1 MMQNVF
7 YFTSKALFVLKIFKF
22 SSWLF
27 CHVAKQLDLKDK
39 VNSEFYDA
47 TSRLTNIVI
56 NILRNILRSKRNQT
70 MKFGQIIEYNM
81 RNTFLEK
88 SYTKCGGE
96 TSPWP
101 SSGRLKLSR
110 SRDQ

>member
-1 MMQNVF
+1 MMQNLF
-7 YFTSKALFVLKIFKF
+7 YFTSKALFVLNIFKF

-39 VNSEFYDA
+39 VNSEFYDV
-47 TSRLTNIVI
+47 TSWLTNIAI
-56 NILRNILRSKRNQT
+56 NILPNIPRSKRNQT
-70 MKFGQIIEYNM
+70 MKFGQLKEYNM
-81 RNTFLEK
+81 RNIFFEK

-101 SSGRLKLSR
+101 FSGRLKLSR
-110 SRDQ
+110 SLDQ